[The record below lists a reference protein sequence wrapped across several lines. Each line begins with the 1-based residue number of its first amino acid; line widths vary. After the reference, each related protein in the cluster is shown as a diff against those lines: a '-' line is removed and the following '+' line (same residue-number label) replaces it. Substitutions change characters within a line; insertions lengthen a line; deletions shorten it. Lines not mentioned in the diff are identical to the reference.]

1 MVAVLQLFAADV
13 PGVEL
18 PDGTDLL
25 QVLWC
30 PFDHEPGFAPRPEV
44 YRWDSSWSDLEP
56 AEPPRPV
63 GVDGDYLPNPCVL
76 HPERVVDYPS
86 WDLPGDVFEALG
98 ARFEEVEEE
107 TGWSYEY
114 HLSVSD
120 GIKVGGYPTWTQD
133 PDWPDCPTCD
143 RTMRHLLTVNSAEFD
158 GGSWR
163 TWLAVEDTP
172 TEGEIWDLPYE
183 ERTLIQRAHGLM
195 IGDMGGVYLF
205 ECPDCPDRPF
215 AYRSDCS

>member
-1 MVAVLQLFAADV
+1 M
-13 PGVEL
+13 PGLEF

-30 PFDHEPGFAPRPEV
+30 PFDHEPGYVPRPEV
-44 YRWDSSWSDLEP
+44 YRWDSSRSDLEAAAP
-56 AEPPRPV
+56 ARPE
-63 GVDGDYLPNPCVL
+63 GVKGDYLPNPCVL

-86 WDLPGDVFEALG
+86 WDLPEGVYDALE

-107 TGWSYEY
+107 TGWSYEA

-133 PDWPDCPTCD
+133 PDWPTCPSCD
-143 RTMRHLLTVNSAEFD
+143 RTMQHLLTVNSAEFD
-158 GGSWR
+158 GASWR

-172 TEGEIWDLPYE
+172 AEGEIWDLPYE
-183 ERTLIQRAHGLM
+183 ERTRIQCPHGLM
-195 IGDMGGVYLF
+195 LGDMGGIYLF